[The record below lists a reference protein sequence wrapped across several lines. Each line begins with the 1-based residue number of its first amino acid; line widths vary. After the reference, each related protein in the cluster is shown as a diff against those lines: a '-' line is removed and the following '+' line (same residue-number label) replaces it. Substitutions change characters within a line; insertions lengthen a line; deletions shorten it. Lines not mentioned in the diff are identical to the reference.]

1 MVTSVEDKQMDSRGR
16 WVESGAA
23 ANADQE
29 YSQGSGIWTHGR
41 HSGLHF
47 GDLLSAVATIH

>member
-1 MVTSVEDKQMDSRGR
+1 MVTSVEDKQMDGRGR

-23 ANADQE
+23 ANAE

-47 GDLLSAVATIH
+47 GDLLSAVAAIH